1 MYHFA
6 NLQKTRITVV
16 ADDKSQIEG
25 KIKSLYPFLD
35 KTVDIRYEYTR
46 DFSVIPVL
54 FPLDDISLCF
64 AALDEDGK
72 SVYSSR
78 NSVSNCLSREVQ
90 QKKKH
95 PFL

>member
-1 MYHFA
+1 MIDTFSPDKYVSLANDEDPPAHLLILGDNLAAQYLILEAAEMYHFA

-54 FPLDDISLCF
+54 F
-64 AALDEDGK
+64 
-72 SVYSSR
+72 
-78 NSVSNCLSREVQ
+78 
-90 QKKKH
+90 H
-95 PFL
+95 